1 MTKRIA
7 ARLLS
12 IVILALAVA
21 CGAQVKP
28 TPNDEVTSPLGPL
41 DQAALE
47 DQSSGAQSS
56 GEEADGAAGESS
68 DDASESEAPDTASPT
83 P

>member
-47 DQSSGAQSS
+47 DQSSGEA
-56 GEEADGAAGESS
+56 EESAGESS
-68 DDASESEAPDTASPT
+68 SPESEDASESEAASDATST